1 MSMHI
6 TNITNTDFL
15 RLLLQ
20 TDLKYRD
27 SYWVLQTREHLAKMS
42 EITGRRLSRE
52 ESIVNETEER
62 LKSETTQT
70 IIIRIRMISKKE
82 TQEKVRNSVYW
93 GTDTKL
99 LVEKKSQELQ
109 LSQNKITE
117 LCLQRYLPSMQ
128 WS

>member
-6 TNITNTDFL
+6 NNITNTDFL

-27 SYWVLQTREHLAKMS
+27 SYWVLLTREHLAKMS

-62 LKSETTQT
+62 LKSETT
-70 IIIRIRMISKKE
+70 
-82 TQEKVRNSVYW
+82 
-93 GTDTKL
+93 
-99 LVEKKSQELQ
+99 
-109 LSQNKITE
+109 
-117 LCLQRYLPSMQ
+117 
-128 WS
+128 

>member
-1 MSMHI
+1 MSVH
-6 TNITNTDFL
+6 ITNTDFL
-15 RLLLQ
+15 KLLLQ

-27 SYWVLQTREHLAKMS
+27 SYWVLQTREHLTKMS

-99 LVEKKSQELQ
+99 LVEQKSQELQ

-117 LCLQRYLPSMQ
+117 LCLQKYLPSMQ

>member
-27 SYWVLQTREHLAKMS
+27 SYWVLQTREHIAKMS
-42 EITGRRLSRE
+42 VITDRRLSRE

-62 LKSETTQT
+62 LKSETT
-70 IIIRIRMISKKE
+70 
-82 TQEKVRNSVYW
+82 
-93 GTDTKL
+93 
-99 LVEKKSQELQ
+99 
-109 LSQNKITE
+109 
-117 LCLQRYLPSMQ
+117 
-128 WS
+128 